1 MLTAFVFLVLVAL
14 AGLSA
19 RWAYQA
25 GYRDGREQGLT
36 DSYRLYG
43 VKGLGPEGKPRN
55 KEPEKVGA

>member
-14 AGLSA
+14 AALSV

-43 VKGLGPEGKPRN
+43 VRGPDPVAKPSN
-55 KEPEKVGA
+55 HEPEKVGA

>member
-14 AGLSA
+14 AGLGV

-25 GYRDGREQGLT
+25 GFRDGREQGLT
-36 DSYRLYG
+36 ESYRLYG
-43 VKGLGPEGKPRN
+43 VTGSGPEGRPR